1 MEEPNYTYIE
11 ELSGGDIQFQKK
23 LISIIKTE
31 FPVEVSVYEE
41 NINNAAFAKAA
52 ENVHKLKHKFGILGL
67 EKGYQ
72 VAIDYEE
79 NLKIESTQLQ
89 GEFEDILKK
98 ISLFISTL

>member
-11 ELSGGDIQFQKK
+11 ELSGGDIQFKEK
-23 LISIIKTE
+23 LLSIVKTE

-41 NINNAAFAKAA
+41 NINVGAFEKAA

-79 NLKIESTQLQ
+79 NLKMGSTQLQ
-89 GEFEDILKK
+89 EEFEKILKK